1 MKTINAALNSP
12 LTVLDQVHGENWSAY
27 YGDCL
32 ALATQIPDNSIDIT
46 VYSPPFSSLYIYS
59 ESEAD
64 MGNTENDDEFLEQ
77 YSFLVKEKLRA
88 TRPGRLSCVHIKDMV
103 YYQGSSVD
111 GASGIRPLSDRI
123 TEAHLKAGW
132 NLQCRITIWRDPV
145 LERSKTNAHGLLYKT
160 FRGDASFCRVGMPEY
175 LLVFRKWPK
184 TDEEVALQRPV
195 VHHKDDFQ
203 LPIWQELA
211 SPIWPA
217 AATCWN
223 YGGPI
228 KTEFDASGYLRATS
242 TGGQSGGGDMD
253 LKATDTL
260 NVQQSRDPNAEKH
273 LCLASGS
280 SVLTQSGFKPIELV
294 DVGDSVL
301 THKGRWRPVIA
312 KINTGVKPTIRL
324 KAKGVPDLW
333 LTPDHEVWG
342 RKVPQGGV
350 PNAVYARKR
359 AKKTVPAWEQ
369 AQFMLG
375 SYVNLKLPKIKDT
388 RLYSNDDLWI
398 AGRWLGDGHFGGRD
412 ELILSCGHHE
422 TKELIKKLGKRL
434 GFVND
439 TNTAAQIRIKDLGGK
454 IREIIGNVCRGAS
467 NKQFP
472 TFAFSLPVDQA
483 KSLLDGYLSA
493 DGSFN
498 EARNRISATSISKNL
513 LLGAALLIQRVYG
526 VSASVFP
533 GRPERESVI
542 QGRSVHCK
550 QDWSL
555 SAYLTKEGQ
564 RIKPFL
570 LDDGAWKKVSN
581 IDSTEDRETWCLKVA
596 EDESFTAEGCIVHN
610 CPMPLNITNRAIVL
624 WTNPGDVLWTP
635 FGGIGSEGVQALRM
649 GRKVIL
655 TELNPT
661 YFRAA
666 VGHLTSAAGEGQQQD
681 IFAAL

>member
-46 VYSPPFSSLYIYS
+46 CYSPPFASLYIYS

-184 TDEEVALQRPV
+184 SDEEVALQRPV

-253 LKATDTL
+253 LKATETL

-273 LCLASGS
+273 LC
-280 SVLTQSGFKPIELV
+280 
-294 DVGDSVL
+294 
-301 THKGRWRPVIA
+301 
-312 KINTGVKPTIRL
+312 
-324 KAKGVPDLW
+324 
-333 LTPDHEVWG
+333 
-342 RKVPQGGV
+342 
-350 PNAVYARKR
+350 
-359 AKKTVPAWEQ
+359 
-369 AQFMLG
+369 
-375 SYVNLKLPKIKDT
+375 
-388 RLYSNDDLWI
+388 
-398 AGRWLGDGHFGGRD
+398 
-412 ELILSCGHHE
+412 
-422 TKELIKKLGKRL
+422 
-434 GFVND
+434 
-439 TNTAAQIRIKDLGGK
+439 
-454 IREIIGNVCRGAS
+454 
-467 NKQFP
+467 
-472 TFAFSLPVDQA
+472 
-483 KSLLDGYLSA
+483 
-493 DGSFN
+493 
-498 EARNRISATSISKNL
+498 
-513 LLGAALLIQRVYG
+513 
-526 VSASVFP
+526 
-533 GRPERESVI
+533 
-542 QGRSVHCK
+542 
-550 QDWSL
+550 
-555 SAYLTKEGQ
+555 
-564 RIKPFL
+564 
-570 LDDGAWKKVSN
+570 
-581 IDSTEDRETWCLKVA
+581 
-596 EDESFTAEGCIVHN
+596 
-610 CPMPLNITNRAIVL
+610 PMPLNITNRAIVL
-624 WTNPGDVLWTP
+624 WSNPGDVLWTP

>member
-1 MKTINAALNSP
+1 MHKINAP

-46 VYSPPFSSLYIYS
+46 CYSPPFASLYIYS

-184 TDEEVALQRPV
+184 SDEEVALQRPV

-253 LKATDTL
+253 LKATETL

-273 LCLASGS
+273 LCPL
-280 SVLTQSGFKPIELV
+280 
-294 DVGDSVL
+294 
-301 THKGRWRPVIA
+301 
-312 KINTGVKPTIRL
+312 
-324 KAKGVPDLW
+324 
-333 LTPDHEVWG
+333 
-342 RKVPQGGV
+342 
-350 PNAVYARKR
+350 
-359 AKKTVPAWEQ
+359 
-369 AQFMLG
+369 
-375 SYVNLKLPKIKDT
+375 
-388 RLYSNDDLWI
+388 
-398 AGRWLGDGHFGGRD
+398 
-412 ELILSCGHHE
+412 
-422 TKELIKKLGKRL
+422 
-434 GFVND
+434 
-439 TNTAAQIRIKDLGGK
+439 
-454 IREIIGNVCRGAS
+454 
-467 NKQFP
+467 
-472 TFAFSLPVDQA
+472 
-483 KSLLDGYLSA
+483 
-493 DGSFN
+493 
-498 EARNRISATSISKNL
+498 
-513 LLGAALLIQRVYG
+513 
-526 VSASVFP
+526 
-533 GRPERESVI
+533 
-542 QGRSVHCK
+542 
-550 QDWSL
+550 
-555 SAYLTKEGQ
+555 
-564 RIKPFL
+564 
-570 LDDGAWKKVSN
+570 
-581 IDSTEDRETWCLKVA
+581 
-596 EDESFTAEGCIVHN
+596 
-610 CPMPLNITNRAIVL
+610 PLNITNRAIVL
-624 WTNPGDVLWTP
+624 WSNPGDVLWTP